1 LAPPELDIIL
11 LVCAPPNHNNMAKLL
26 LTIGAATFLCNGSD
40 STSSSVVVVDAFAPP
55 PTTSLPSHRHDIG
68 SSEGGPGVAAGGGFT
83 VTSTTLSHDG
93 HRSFKPL
100 HHPRYSIGHHQRS
113 RQHSRTELAQHSP
126 IRKSGSLFGL
136 FNFTSS
142 GVPSL
147 QFGDA
152 SQDDDNDDE
161 VVEEGD
167 PLDAM
172 TSNYDEDDTS
182 LDAIDNASSSSAS
195 KAHQLANKTKSKLLC
210 KPSDNEVS
218 IVATSDDTD
227 KITIIHKSKHPQGE
241 QQSGDNSI
249 GERKEGKQSKSLE
262 MDWDATLM
270 ELQKNELTGFTS
282 TSPSSDDNDLNA
294 TKASGGLEDEEDF
307 DELAGMLMG
316 QTTLLSSSNGRKWGD
331 SFADRRAMIKAGAAA
346 SQQLQQEE
354 IQKER
359 DGLSSE
365 RNDEEMSVEAP
376 TLEEEESDDLDE
388 LTLGYLEVEKSRIE
402 DMLGDSLNE
411 EDAENASE
419 IQSKEKDSAVVAS
432 DDASES
438 IDVNEGAIVSS
449 SRSLSP
455 THSIESDY
463 KKMKESDV
471 DEESI
476 EAELVATEDEGVDS
490 TIVAKG
496 DATDTSI
503 TIPKNEKPTSPDKEP
518 TSTADTLESFLE
530 RATSFIPPLPL
541 VTPTNR
547 DTHLNVNSTMTNIS
561 EINQQ
566 LQTTLEN
573 QRGDLGKLRR
583 RIHELERDLIRANRN
598 KAMKL
603 DDEVNERMEPLRNEC
618 DRQVVQAN
626 ETIAILKEH
635 VFVSHWHFA
644 MLFVN
649 HPLFWLCLIDAF
661 HTRCSP
667 FQALLWSVGSPLLS
681 TVPSLIP

>member
-1 LAPPELDIIL
+1 
-11 LVCAPPNHNNMAKLL
+11 M
-26 LTIGAATFLCNGSD
+26 
-40 STSSSVVVVDAFAPP
+40 
-55 PTTSLPSHRHDIG
+55 
-68 SSEGGPGVAAGGGFT
+68 
-83 VTSTTLSHDG
+83 
-93 HRSFKPL
+93 
-100 HHPRYSIGHHQRS
+100 
-113 RQHSRTELAQHSP
+113 
-126 IRKSGSLFGL
+126 
-136 FNFTSS
+136 
-142 GVPSL
+142 PSL

-419 IQSKEKDSAVVAS
+419 IQSKEKDST
-432 DDASES
+432 
-438 IDVNEGAIVSS
+438 
-449 SRSLSP
+449 
-455 THSIESDY
+455 THSID
-463 KKMKESDV
+463 
-471 DEESI
+471 
-476 EAELVATEDEGVDS
+476 
-490 TIVAKG
+490 
-496 DATDTSI
+496 
-503 TIPKNEKPTSPDKEP
+503 
-518 TSTADTLESFLE
+518 
-530 RATSFIPPLPL
+530 PLPFSSHHVVSSRQLSCL
-541 VTPTNR
+541 V
-547 DTHLNVNSTMTNIS
+547 
-561 EINQQ
+561 
-566 LQTTLEN
+566 
-573 QRGDLGKLRR
+573 LR
-583 RIHELERDLIRANRN
+583 I
-598 KAMKL
+598 
-603 DDEVNERMEPLRNEC
+603 
-618 DRQVVQAN
+618 VQYA
-626 ETIAILKEH
+626 
-635 VFVSHWHFA
+635 FVSHWHFA

-649 HPLFWLCLIDAF
+649 HPLFWLCLIEAF

-681 TVPSLIP
+681 HWI